1 MLEAIV
7 DIRNVQ
13 NAFRQVTANKG
24 SAGIDGMQ
32 TQELRDYLNKQW
44 QTLRTSLLSGTY
56 QPQAVRKV
64 EIPKK
69 SGGMR
74 MLGIPTVVD
83 RVLAQ
88 ALAQWL
94 APLYEGEFSQR
105 SYGFRPGRNAHQ
117 AVEQAREY
125 LNEGYTWIIELDL
138 EKFFDRVNHDHLMG
152 LLSKKVQDKGTLKLI
167 RRYLNSGI
175 MDNGTVSPRKEGTPQ
190 GSPLSPLLSNIVL
203 HELDKELEKRGH
215 RFVRYADDC
224 SIYVRSEKS
233 AHRVKE
239 SIIRYIEEDLKLS
252 VNRQKTKVSRPTGSS
267 LLGFS
272 FYGRGKWQVRL
283 SPSSVKSI
291 KQKIRERTKR
301 NHPGK
306 LSQIIGG
313 MDTLIRGWVNYFRI
327 ARAGQLMVRL
337 DEMIR
342 IRLRM
347 ILWKQWKKAAR
358 RMRQLQQLGIR
369 REQAYQWSYC
379 RKGYCRIAHSKV
391 LCVSL
396 NNEYFSKL
404 KFTGFANYYFWK
416 TKHQTKLF

>member
-1 MLEAIV
+1 
-7 DIRNVQ
+7 
-13 NAFRQVTANKG
+13 
-24 SAGIDGMQ
+24 
-32 TQELRDYLNKQW
+32 
-44 QTLRTSLLSGTY
+44 
-56 QPQAVRKV
+56 
-64 EIPKK
+64 
-69 SGGMR
+69 

-83 RVLAQ
+83 RLLAQ
-88 ALAQWL
+88 AIAQWL
-94 APLYEGEFSQR
+94 APRYEGEFSQR

-125 LNEGYTWIIELDL
+125 LNEGYTWIVELDL

-152 LLSKKVQDKGTLKLI
+152 LLSKKVQDKDTLKLI
-167 RRYLNSGI
+167 RRYLSSGI
-175 MDNGTVSPRKEGTPQ
+175 MDCGIVSPRKEGTPQ

-239 SIIRYIEEDLKLS
+239 NIIRYIEETLKLP

-301 NHPGK
+301 SHPGK

-342 IRLRM
+342 LRLRM